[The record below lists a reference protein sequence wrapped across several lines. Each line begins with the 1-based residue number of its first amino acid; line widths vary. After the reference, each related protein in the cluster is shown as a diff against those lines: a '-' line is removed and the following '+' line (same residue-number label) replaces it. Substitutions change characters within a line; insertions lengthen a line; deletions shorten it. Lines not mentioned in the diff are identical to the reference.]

1 MGNGPPGPSI
11 VCSRAP
17 AISAAGAIRAM
28 RASYC
33 ARATSTGTVWVAGT
47 PVPLSSNA
55 WICGSSGISTSLL
68 LNGADHAA
76 LPRLGQLGAQVVG
89 DLVARAR
96 VPAAALGDRRV
107 LDLGEH
113 FQGDEH
119 RARAVE
125 NLGQRA

>member
-33 ARATSTGTVWVAGT
+33 ARATSTGNVWVAGT

-68 LNGADHAA
+68 PNGADHAA
-76 LPRLGQLGAQVVG
+76 LARLGQLGAQIVG

-96 VPAAALGDRRV
+96 VPAAALADPRV
-107 LDLGEH
+107 LALGGH
-113 FQGDEH
+113 L
-119 RARAVE
+119 
-125 NLGQRA
+125 LGQQLR